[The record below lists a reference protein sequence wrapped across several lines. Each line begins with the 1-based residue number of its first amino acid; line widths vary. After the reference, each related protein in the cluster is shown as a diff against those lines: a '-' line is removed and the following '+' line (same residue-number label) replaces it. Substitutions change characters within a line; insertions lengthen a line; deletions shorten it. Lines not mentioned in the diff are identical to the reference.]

1 MTVTEYR
8 QSLNKI
14 LNDASESVVPPEL
27 LRGLVDSL
35 ASVMAIASLMA
46 DVNRD
51 DAMTV
56 IQHQLDIA
64 FIKALEVYKDASQPK
79 TA

>member
-14 LNDASESVVPPEL
+14 LNDASESVMTPEL

-35 ASVMAIASLMA
+35 ASVMAIGSLMA

-64 FIKALEVYKDASQPK
+64 FIKALEIYKDASRK